1 MQVDISWFF
10 TFLIIYVE
18 SLRFFFFEFY
28 GINNKGLLD
37 LYHDNF
43 LTIY

>member
-18 SLRFFFFEFY
+18 SLSLFFFEFY